1 MDYNDYNLSRRWDL
15 ATMVSRDGGSTWENP
30 RLLEFADPHA
40 GQKKLQ
46 YCYPSLLF
54 NDGVL
59 HLTYYGVVD
68 GQFFN
73 MLYQRLESDWFTKNI
88 GVREE
93 LKKPKPKDE
102 WISLFNGK
110 NLDGWEG
117 DPEIWRVEDGY
128 IYGSG
133 KTSYKSYLINRT
145 HILKDF
151 ILEVKFMPVK
161 GNSGVNYRS
170 GDYDADP
177 GKPYE
182 VSGYQC
188 DIGPMGDLYDIYTT
202 GNNKRY
208 ATVKGQACKCEGVVS
223 RTEWNTFRIV
233 ANGRNLS
240 HEINGTP
247 CIEFQDNDALGF
259 REKGFIALEFHDSRV
274 KVKFKDIR
282 VKILNQ

>member
-1 MDYNDYNLSRRWDL
+1 MS
-15 ATMVSRDGGSTWENP
+15 V
-30 RLLEFADPHA
+30 
-40 GQKKLQ
+40 KKLKNNH
-46 YCYPSLLF
+46 SVFIVMVVLLF
-54 NDGVL
+54 AITGCSC
-59 HLTYYGVVD
+59 
-68 GQFFN
+68 
-73 MLYQRLESDWFTKNI
+73 LEGNANKQS
-88 GVREE
+88 E
-93 LKKPKPKDE
+93 DE

-117 DPEIWRVEDGY
+117 DPSIWRVENGY

-133 KTSYKSYLINRT
+133 ETTYKSYLINRT
-145 HILKDF
+145 HIFKDF

-161 GNSGVNYRS
+161 GNSGVNYRCH
-170 GDYDADP
+170 DYDEDP
-177 GKPYE
+177 AKPYE

-202 GNNKRY
+202 SDKKRY
-208 ATVKGQACKCEGVVS
+208 ATVRGTKGQGCRCKSLVS

-240 HEINGTP
+240 HEINGVP
-247 CIEFQDNDALGF
+247 CIKFTDNDELGF
-259 REKGFIALEFHDSRV
+259 REKGFIALELHDSRV

>member
-1 MDYNDYNLSRRWDL
+1 MY
-15 ATMVSRDGGSTWENP
+15 V
-30 RLLEFADPHA
+30 
-40 GQKKLQ
+40 KKLKNNH
-46 YCYPSLLF
+46 SVLIATVVLLF
-54 NDGVL
+54 TVTGCSC
-59 HLTYYGVVD
+59 
-68 GQFFN
+68 
-73 MLYQRLESDWFTKNI
+73 LEGNANKQS
-88 GVREE
+88 
-93 LKKPKPKDE
+93 KDE

-117 DPEIWRVEDGY
+117 DPGIWRVEDGY

-170 GDYDADP
+170 GDYNADP
-177 GKPYE
+177 AKPYE

-202 GNNKRY
+202 GNKKRY
-208 ATVKGQACKCEGVVS
+208 ATAKGPKGQGCKCAGVVS
-223 RTEWNTFRIV
+223 SAEWNTFRIV

-240 HEINGTP
+240 HEINGIP
-247 CIEFQDNDALGF
+247 CIEFQDNDEQGF
-259 REKGFIALEFHDSRV
+259 REKGFIALEFHDRKV
-274 KVKFKDIR
+274 KIKFKDIR

>member
-1 MDYNDYNLSRRWDL
+1 MRVEGSKYNPQISKKQ
-15 ATMVSRDGGSTWENP
+15 RDTLGKIFMS
-30 RLLEFADPHA
+30 F
-40 GQKKLQ
+40 KKLKNNH
-46 YCYPSLLF
+46 SVVIATVVLLF
-54 NDGVL
+54 TITGCSSFEGNANK
-59 HLTYYGVVD
+59 
-68 GQFFN
+68 Q
-73 MLYQRLESDWFTKNI
+73 S
-88 GVREE
+88 
-93 LKKPKPKDE
+93 KDE

-117 DPEIWRVEDGY
+117 DPGIWRVEDGY

-170 GDYDADP
+170 HDYDADP
-177 GKPYE
+177 KQPYE

-202 GNNKRY
+202 SDKKRY
-208 ATVKGQACKCEGVVS
+208 ATVKGTKGQGCKCAGLVS

-247 CIEFQDNDALGF
+247 CIEFTDDDELGF
-259 REKGFIALEFHDSRV
+259 REKGFIALEFHDRKV
-274 KVKFKDIR
+274 KIKFKDIR

>member
-1 MDYNDYNLSRRWDL
+1 M
-15 ATMVSRDGGSTWENP
+15 
-30 RLLEFADPHA
+30 
-40 GQKKLQ
+40 KKTLIFVL
-46 YCYPSLLF
+46 LLF
-54 NDGVL
+54 TITGCSSFERNTD
-59 HLTYYGVVD
+59 
-68 GQFFN
+68 Q
-73 MLYQRLESDWFTKNI
+73 QA
-88 GVREE
+88 
-93 LKKPKPKDE
+93 KDE

-117 DPEIWRVEDGY
+117 DPGIWRVEDGY

-170 GDYDADP
+170 GDYNADP
-177 GKPYE
+177 AKPYE

-202 GNNKRY
+202 GNKKRY
-208 ATVKGQACKCEGVVS
+208 ATVKGKTGQGCKCAGVVS

-240 HEINGTP
+240 HEINGIP
-247 CIEFQDNDALGF
+247 CIEFYDDDELGF
-259 REKGFIALEFHDSRV
+259 REKGFIALEFHDSKV